1 MKINEDYRVKLKMLN
16 IIKDSFGAF
25 VKKEIHYKKEKRYKK
40 IPCFNLETGEEY
52 EVNMGQYLLS
62 LDHSIRLMEREVMKL
77 KQKSVWIK
85 TLKSLFPW

>member
-16 IIKDSFGAF
+16 IMKDSFGAF
-25 VKKEIHYKKEKRYKK
+25 VKKEKRYKK

-62 LDHSIRLMEREVMKL
+62 LDHSIKLMEREVLKL

-85 TLKSLFPW
+85 TLKSLLPW

>member
-16 IIKDSFGAF
+16 IMKDSFGAF
-25 VKKEIHYKKEKRYKK
+25 VKKEKRYKK
-40 IPCFNLETGEEY
+40 IPCVNLETGEEY

>member
-16 IIKDSFGAF
+16 IMKDSFGAF
-25 VKKEIHYKKEKRYKK
+25 VKKEKRYKK
-40 IPCFNLETGEEY
+40 IPCVNLETGEEY

-62 LDHSIRLMEREVMKL
+62 LDHSIRLMEREVLKL

-85 TLKSLFPW
+85 TLKSLLPWL

>member
-16 IIKDSFGAF
+16 IMKDSFGAF
-25 VKKEIHYKKEKRYKK
+25 VKKEKRYKK
-40 IPCFNLETGEEY
+40 IPCVNLETGEEY

-62 LDHSIRLMEREVMKL
+62 LDHSIRLMEREVLKL

-85 TLKSLFPW
+85 TLKSLLPW

>member
-16 IIKDSFGAF
+16 IMKDSFGAF
-25 VKKEIHYKKEKRYKK
+25 VKKEKRYKK
-40 IPCFNLETGEEY
+40 IPCVNLETGEEY
-52 EVNMGQYLLS
+52 EVNIGQYLLS